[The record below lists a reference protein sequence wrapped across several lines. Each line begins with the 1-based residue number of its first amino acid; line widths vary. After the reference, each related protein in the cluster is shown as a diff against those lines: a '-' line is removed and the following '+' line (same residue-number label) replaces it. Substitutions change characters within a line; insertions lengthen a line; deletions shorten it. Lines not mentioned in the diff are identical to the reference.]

1 MADTPSS
8 ADASAVEPDMR
19 IPVTVITGWL
29 GSGKTTLLN
38 HLLKADHGHRL
49 AVIENEFG
57 EVDVDS
63 ELVSIREDLEPGQEQ
78 IMMLNN
84 GCLCCTVRDD
94 LVDMLNRLIERRD
107 QFDRIVIETT
117 GLANPAPIIQTFFIE
132 ESVAINMK
140 LDGLVTLVRGALC
153 DWL

>member
-1 MADTPSS
+1 MALSRDSQPMAS
-8 ADASAVEPDMR
+8 ADPRVR
-19 IPVTVITGWL
+19 I
-29 GSGKTTLLN
+29 TLRPIQT
-38 HLLKADHGHRL
+38 HAHTC
-49 AVIENEFG
+49 
-57 EVDVDS
+57 
-63 ELVSIREDLEPGQEQ
+63 Q
-78 IMMLNN
+78 
-84 GCLCCTVRDD
+84 
-94 LVDMLNRLIERRD
+94 IERRD